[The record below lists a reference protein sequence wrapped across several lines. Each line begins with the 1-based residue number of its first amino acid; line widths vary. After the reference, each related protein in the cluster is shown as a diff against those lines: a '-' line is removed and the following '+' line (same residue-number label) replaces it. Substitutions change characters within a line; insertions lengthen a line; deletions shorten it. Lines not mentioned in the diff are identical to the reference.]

1 MRYILGFILGVALVL
16 GLSVIAKAA
25 PVSPLAPDPKPYVLT
40 VDPAR
45 TSIVYG
51 PIEGRNVRPLIV
63 ALSKVTEGE
72 YTLLIDSPGGLV
84 SAGIKVMQTMRLVQ
98 SRGVKIRC
106 IVTGAAMSMAD
117 YILTE
122 CDTRYALPTAQLLW
136 HPIRVFAMGVITGPD
151 AVKLANQLNRYE
163 GPLVKRVQ
171 ERRPMNPAAYKRH
184 WKNESVHFPEQVN
197 ELSPG
202 WITIIESVIGLP
214 VSKLQ
219 AVTTEAELLDRLR
232 KGSRAVPVLIYSPLF
247 APIGK

>member
-25 PVSPLAPDPKPYVLT
+25 PVSPLAPAPKPYVLT

-98 SRGVKIRC
+98 ARGVKIRC

-122 CDTRYALPTAQLLW
+122 CDTRFALPTAQILW
-136 HPIRVFAMGVITGPD
+136 HPIRIFAMGVLTGPD

-163 GPLVKRVQ
+163 APLLKRVQ
-171 ERRPMNPAAYKRH
+171 ERRPMAAKAYRRY
-184 WKNESVHFPEQVN
+184 WKNESIHFPEQVN

-202 WITIIESVIGLP
+202 WITIIQSVEGIP
-214 VSKLQ
+214 VVKLQ
-219 AVTTEAELLDRLR
+219 AVTTEQDLLDRLR
-232 KGSRAVPVLIYSPLF
+232 SSGKSVPLLIFHPLF
-247 APIGK
+247 RPIGN